1 MDAGNISR
9 ALDGM
14 VLGEQIA
21 APSVEEVHAT
31 LDSFG
36 FSAG

>member
-9 ALDGM
+9 AMDGI

-21 APSVEEVHAT
+21 APIVEAVHAT

>member
-1 MDAGNISR
+1 MDAGYMSR
-9 ALDGM
+9 DPDGM
-14 VLGEQIA
+14 VLAEPIA
-21 APSVEEVHAT
+21 APIVEELHAT